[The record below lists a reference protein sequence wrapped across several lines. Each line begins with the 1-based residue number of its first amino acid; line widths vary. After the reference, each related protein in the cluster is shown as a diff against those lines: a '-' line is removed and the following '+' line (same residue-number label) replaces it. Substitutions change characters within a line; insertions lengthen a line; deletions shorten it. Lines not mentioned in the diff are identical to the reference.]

1 MVGSS
6 GRSELACPLHLPSVC
21 RKIEQHL
28 EIVGQV
34 LEMNPD
40 LENVDGEHYP
50 LHGPVRAERV
60 EA

>member
-6 GRSELACPLHLPSVC
+6 GRSELACPLHLPS
-21 RKIEQHL
+21 EQHL
-28 EIVGQV
+28 EIGEQV
-34 LEMNPD
+34 LELNPD

-50 LHGPVRAERV
+50 LHGPARGERV